1 MINQFYKELPEVYK
15 TYVNEDAVDIVNQLR
30 GSWKRSDCFDLFR
43 VPQSIFLTPAGIN
56 RFLSYNQMV
65 DVFRAPP
72 NFIGGIHTDASYH
85 AFNFILTNNG
95 AMEWYDPSKISKIHK
110 SEWGT
115 DMFDHMSN
123 SPIGYTESNMML
135 VCTKTPHRIVNNS
148 NVERICL
155 SIRMMKDIQ
164 FNKVII

>member
-1 MINQFYKELPEVYK
+1 MNLFYKELPEIYK
-15 TYVNEDAVDIVNQLR
+15 TYVNEDAINIVNQLR
-30 GSWKRSDCFDLFR
+30 GLWKRSNSFDLFR
-43 VPQSIFLTPAGIN
+43 VPKSVFLSPEGIN

-65 DVFRAPP
+65 DVFRCPP

-95 AMEWYDPSKISKIHK
+95 AMEWYDPSKLSKIHK
-110 SEWGT
+110 SEWDT

-123 SPIGYTESNMML
+123 SAIEYTESNMML

-155 SIRMMKDIQ
+155 SIRMTKDIQ